1 MFKPIFVQDI
11 AHNLKLCKSDKYS
24 VLDSVKMP
32 IAPCSASARPMRKKT
47 PSMFEPSNMSAG
59 NMDESSGDILT
70 YINEI
75 AQIPPGNNRDI
86 LASVSPTPDNAADEI
101 DPRIAYQ
108 KFLSEGFEEIH
119 YFNYAKFFCS
129 KNEIKKIK
137 NQLSDFTFLFY
148 CGKGQFGSVW
158 LVKDLSEQIVA
169 LKLIPKK
176 LFDKFKA
183 EKEGL
188 IAYRSKIK
196 NFEHLVQIYHVG
208 QTKDFFYYTMEAA
221 YSVSDEYYI
230 PITLSSL
237 FEHCLFS
244 PQDSADISLDIL
256 EGLKQLH
263 SNNLAHRDIKPKN
276 IILVDNKIK
285 ICDVSLI
292 VGQDTRSTAGT
303 EYFMPQDVDDIPE
316 EYFGIDCDLFATG
329 KVLYAMLN
337 NDENITMFPHIDK
350 KILCNKLAR
359 KLNLII
365 NKACSPSYKDR
376 YSNTMEFIQA
386 LLKAKIEPKKLLDF
400 F

>member
-11 AHNLKLCKSDKYS
+11 TKNLKLCKSDKYS
-24 VLDSVKMP
+24 VLDSVKMQ
-32 IAPCSASARPMRKKT
+32 IVSCSAGVQSKRPST
-47 PSMFEPSNMSAG
+47 MFEPSQMSAG
-59 NMDESSGDILT
+59 NTDETSGDILT
-70 YINEI
+70 YISEI
-75 AQIPPGNNRDI
+75 ATSTDIPSAIPS
-86 LASVSPTPDNAADEI
+86 ASASPQTSEEVNDT
-101 DPRIAYQ
+101 RIAYQ
-108 KFLSEGFEEIH
+108 KFLSEGFAETH
-119 YFNYAKFFCS
+119 YFPYAKFFYPP
-129 KNEIKKIK
+129 NEIEKIK
-137 NQLSDFTFLFY
+137 AQLTDFTFLFY
-148 CGKGQFGSVW
+148 CGRGQFGSVW

-176 LFDKFKA
+176 AFTHLKA
-183 EKEGL
+183 EKDAL

-256 EGLKQLH
+256 EGLKHLH
-263 SNNLAHRDIKPKN
+263 SNNLAHRDIKPEN

-285 ICDVSLI
+285 ICDVSL
-292 VGQDTRSTAGT
+292 VVNKNKKSTAGT
-303 EYFMPQDVDDIPE
+303 ELFVPQDIDDIPDE
-316 EYFGIDCDLFATG
+316 RFGVDCDLFATG
-329 KVLYAMLN
+329 KVLYSMLSN
-337 NDENITMFPHIDK
+337 NEYIIDFPQIDK
-350 KILCNKLAR
+350 KILCDKLAR
-359 KLNLII
+359 KLNLIM

-376 YSNTMEFIQA
+376 YSSSLEFIQA
-386 LLKAKIEPKKLLDF
+386 LLKAKTEPKKLLDF

>member
-11 AHNLKLCKSDKYS
+11 AKNLKLCQSDKYS
-24 VLDSVKMP
+24 VLDSVKP
-32 IAPCSASARPMRKKT
+32 QGAACSAGISQQK
-47 PSMFEPSNMSAG
+47 
-59 NMDESSGDILT
+59 
-70 YINEI
+70 INEI
-75 AQIPPGNNRDI
+75 SAWLRGNMTSPETNRIVDEITKISENNNRDI
-86 LASVSPTPDNAADEI
+86 LPSVSPTPDNAANKI
-101 DPRIAYQ
+101 KTRIAYQ
-108 KFLSEGFEEIH
+108 KFLSEGFKETH
-119 YFNYAKFFCS
+119 YLNYTKFFCS
-129 KNEIKKIK
+129 ENEIKKIK
-137 NQLSDFTFLFY
+137 AQLTDFTFLFY
-148 CGKGQFGSVW
+148 CGRGQFGSVW

-176 LFDKFKA
+176 AFRQLGA

-237 FEHCLFS
+237 FEHCIFS

-256 EGLKQLH
+256 EGLQLLH
-263 SNNLAHRDIKPKN
+263 SNNLAHRDIKPEN

-285 ICDVSLI
+285 ICDVSL
-292 VGQDTRSTAGT
+292 VVNKNKKSTAGT
-303 EYFMPQDVDDIPE
+303 EYFIPQDADEIPE
-316 EYFGIDCDLFATG
+316 EHFGVDCDLFATG

-337 NDENITMFPHIDK
+337 NDENIGLFPYIDK
-350 KILCNKLAR
+350 KTLCNKLAR
-359 KLNLII
+359 KLNLIM

-376 YSNTMEFIQA
+376 YSCTMEFIQA
-386 LLKAKIEPKKLLDF
+386 LLKAKTEPKKLLDF

>member
-11 AHNLKLCKSDKYS
+11 AKNLKLCKSDKYS

-32 IAPCSASARPMRKKT
+32 IVSFSAGVQSKRPST
-47 PSMFEPSNMSAG
+47 MFEPSHMSAG
-59 NMDESSGDILT
+59 NTDETSGDIFT
-70 YINEI
+70 YIGEI
-75 AQIPPGNNRDI
+75 ATSTDIPS
-86 LASVSPTPDNAADEI
+86 ASASSQTSEEVNDN
-101 DPRIAYQ
+101 RIAYQ
-108 KFLSEGFEEIH
+108 KFLSEGFAETH
-119 YFNYAKFFCS
+119 YFPYAKFFYPP
-129 KNEIKKIK
+129 NEIEKIK
-137 NQLSDFTFLFY
+137 AQLTDFTFLFY
-148 CGKGQFGSVW
+148 CGRGQFGSVW

-176 LFDKFKA
+176 AFRQLEA
-183 EKEGL
+183 EKDGL
-188 IAYRSKIK
+188 ITYRNKIK

-237 FEHCLFS
+237 FEHCIFS

-256 EGLKQLH
+256 EGLKLLH
-263 SNNLAHRDIKPKN
+263 SNNLAHRDIKPDN
-276 IILVDNKIK
+276 IILIDNKIK

-292 VGQDTRSTAGT
+292 AGKDKRSTAGT
-303 EYFMPQDVDDIPE
+303 EYFMPQDIDEIPE

-329 KVLYAMLN
+329 KVLYAMLS
-337 NDENITMFPHIDK
+337 NDENILMFPHIDR
-350 KILCNKLAR
+350 KILCDKLAR
-359 KLNLII
+359 KINLVV

-376 YSNTMEFIQA
+376 YSSSLDFIQA
-386 LLKAKIEPKKLLDF
+386 LLKAKTEPKKLLDF